1 MRVAV
6 LLLTC
11 AIASFSSFTFSAA
24 AKSPPD
30 LKRAWKLYY
39 DCDSLDITP
48 LIQDGTQSDKQR
60 GEWYEIK
67 ALTELF
73 GEAPSATN
81 DAAKAA
87 QLAPNNQHVQATYAL
102 LLAKTA
108 DPAGMNLKLALTT
121 ISKVLKVEPQNGRNH
136 AIYALC
142 RLHQGRNKEAMREF
156 AEAIKLSPGDFD
168 VNNLAGEFY
177 QDMLDEESAKACYDR
192 MVKYSPGARA
202 HFMRSTFRRRH
213 DDAKGALEDLTASLN
228 IAPNRQCWYYL
239 RGSLLFEM
247 LQYENA
253 IKDFNTAEKMGWGFE
268 VWHSRSK
275 CYAALKQFDKAE
287 KDLANTLK
295 AMTKGKKPD
304 TYDHNELVKRDRYL
318 ELWVL
323 RANYAEQAGRV
334 ADALKYNELILR
346 NRSDS
351 LRARLQRA
359 HCLVKLG
366 RAKEALADF
375 NDLIK
380 IHPDIASLYTERS
393 EVLAKLGRV
402 AEAQADKK
410 RAEKM
415 MKEIGM

>member
-1 MRVAV
+1 MRTAV
-6 LLLTC
+6 LLLTS
-11 AIASFSSFTFSAA
+11 AIALFSTFTFSAE

-30 LKRAWKLYY
+30 LKRAWQLYY
-39 DCDSLDITP
+39 DCDTVDIMP
-48 LIQDGTQSDKQR
+48 LIQEGTHGDKQT

-73 GEAPSATN
+73 NEAPVAVN

-87 QLAPNNQHVQATYAL
+87 QLAPNNQHIQATYAL
-102 LLAKTA
+102 LLAKRG
-108 DPAGMNLKLALTT
+108 DPAGMNLKLALAT
-121 ISKVLKVEPQNGRNH
+121 ITKVLKVEPKNGRNH

-142 RLHQGRNKEAMREF
+142 RLRQNRKKEAMKEF
-156 AEAIKLSPGDFD
+156 AEAIRLSPEDFD
-168 VNNLAGEFY
+168 VNNLSGEFY
-177 QDMLDEESAKACYDR
+177 QDMLDEETAKACYDR
-192 MVKYSPGARA
+192 MVKFSPGARA
-202 HFMRSTFRRRH
+202 HFMRSTFRRRN

-228 IAPNRQCWYYL
+228 IATNKQCWYYL
-239 RGSLLFEM
+239 RGTLLFEM
-247 LQYENA
+247 LKYQDA
-253 IKDFNTAEKMGWGFE
+253 INDFNMAEKLGWGFE

-287 KDLANTLK
+287 RDLANTLTR
-295 AMTKGKKPD
+295 MTKGNKTN
-304 TYDHNELVKRDRYL
+304 TYEHNELVKRDRYL
-318 ELWVL
+318 ELWVQ
-323 RANYAEQAGRV
+323 RADRAEKAGHI
-334 ADALKYNELILR
+334 ADALKYNDLILR

-366 RAKEALADF
+366 RAKEALTDF

-393 EVLAKLGRV
+393 EVLTKLGRV

-415 MKEIGM
+415 MKDIGM